1 MPKKFLRL
9 RVIPGEEAPVKD
21 LVDVYVANI
30 TGPQASQLVKLLGQ
44 IAPLGQLDH
53 LKRVRKQSH
62 ESSSQLQIILCPR
75 VSTTLTSDLIQPS
88 NPAQHALAE
97 SSRPSLQPTNQEAS
111 SETLNQE
118 ASTEPLAESFIPLQ
132 LPTADAQSGATVH
145 TTDED
150 HDSFQAI
157 ELSGSQNSLPAGTYD
172 SVSQAS
178 GIADANM
185 QHRQHLP
192 EAVSA
197 IVQQHKLQLQ
207 IVKVPKHPPASREQW
222 KDWNQV
228 WPISWR
234 KPELTAVTAAS
245 AAAQAV
251 TADEEQQMHAWM
263 DRAFTLAE
271 ANEASGGVCN
281 AAVIVDPV
289 SGEVIAEGQD
299 GTKQH
304 PLRHAIMA
312 AIDAAAERDRRL
324 WPSTGTQTRENS
336 AALSAPCDPSLPSP
350 SIASDDDIVESD
362 LPAKRRRISAADSFP
377 ETLQEDQHLSVSTQP
392 VSPVLSP
399 LSSSPQHKSASSA
412 NHPLKSYLCTG
423 FDCYVVQEPC
433 AMCAM
438 AATHARLRRICY
450 STMDSAQG
458 MLGGAIKLHGQTS
471 LNHHYQVFHLPVAG

>member
-1 MPKKFLRL
+1 MPRAFSRL
-9 RVIPGEEAPVKD
+9 RVIPGEEAPVKE

-30 TGPQASQLVKLLGQ
+30 AGPQASQLVRLLGQ
-44 IAPLGQLDH
+44 IAPLGQFDH

-75 VSTTLTSDLIQPS
+75 APTTLTSDLIQPS
-88 NPAQHALAE
+88 NPAHHAFAV
-97 SSRPSLQPTNQEAS
+97 SARPSLQLTNQGAANEM
-111 SETLNQE
+111 LNQK
-118 ASTEPLAESFIPLQ
+118 ASTEPLAESCIPEAL
-132 LPTADAQSGATVH
+132 LSTAVPA
-145 TTDED
+145 TDED
-150 HDSFQAI
+150 HESLKAI
-157 ELSGSQNSLPAGTYD
+157 ELSGTQNSEPAGSHD
-172 SVSQAS
+172 FASQADEM
-178 GIADANM
+178 ADAKTDE
-185 QHRQHLP
+185 HQHLP

-197 IVQQHKLQLQ
+197 IVQEHKLQLQ
-207 IVKVPKHPPASREQW
+207 IVRVPKHAPACREQW

-234 KPELTAVTAAS
+234 KPELTAVTAAT

-251 TADEEQQMHAWM
+251 TADEEHRMHIWM

-281 AAVIVDPV
+281 AAVIVDPI

-324 WPSTGTQTRENS
+324 WPMTSSRTQEAS
-336 AALSAPCDPSLPSP
+336 AARDPSLPSHGT
-350 SIASDDDIVESD
+350 ASDNDAAESD
-362 LPAKRRRISAADSFP
+362 LSGSFHD
-377 ETLQEDQHLSVSTQP
+377 TLQEEQHLSVGTQP
-392 VSPVLSP
+392 VSPGLRP
-399 LSSSPQHKSASSA
+399 LSSSLQHIAASST

-423 FDCYVVQEPC
+423 YDCYMVQEPC

-438 AATHARLRRICY
+438 AATHARVRRICY
-450 STMDSAQG
+450 SIVDSAQG
-458 MLGGAIKLHGQTS
+458 MLGGAFKLHGQIS
-471 LNHHYQVFHLPVAG
+471 LNHHYQVFHLPVA